1 MRVPTFK
8 ALRRVLPAAICAAL
22 LLCGCGAAK
31 PEAAPAAEK
40 QEAAV
45 PSATPAPTPAPTP
58 EPTPAP
64 TPEPEPEAGTPVEDP
79 ALRDWLDYL
88 DGGWVSADQPEPYDW
103 AGWLRGRIEA
113 GTEVA
118 AGPDGDLTVTET
130 FKTTSVSMV
139 FRRVD
144 GDHMR
149 VEGTEGGRW
158 TRASAAAEEKQ

>member
-113 GTEVA
+113 
-118 AGPDGDLTVTET
+118 
-130 FKTTSVSMV
+130 F
-139 FRRVD
+139 FRKY
-144 GDHMR
+144 
-149 VEGTEGGRW
+149 
-158 TRASAAAEEKQ
+158 ASADFDAAREGVTGSGQMSRPGAAASVVDNYGPVPLTRKEQDT